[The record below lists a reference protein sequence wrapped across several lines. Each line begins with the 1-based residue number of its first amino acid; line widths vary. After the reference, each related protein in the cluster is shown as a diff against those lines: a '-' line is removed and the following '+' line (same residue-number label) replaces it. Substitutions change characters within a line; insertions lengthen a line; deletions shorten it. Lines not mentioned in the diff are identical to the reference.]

1 MFPHVLKR
9 GNDEIFPNVQLEKI
23 MKKIVAS
30 IIFCVAN
37 ISVCAANGFHVTA
50 IGDFSP
56 WAWASPDQIVGTLYS
71 DSGSSSIVAY
81 TAGTLI
87 DFGNP
92 TDATSILPAAINANG
107 QVLVNAFPPQGTKS
121 YLIDG
126 STWTPIQIPRQ
137 SSYSPTYQIIGGTTA
152 VGLTNDGTVYGWY
165 SATNAV
171 GTASAGFTYRNGVYR
186 DLYDEIPSQHSR
198 VVGVS
203 SDNSILINAHN
214 AYGSDYS
221 VIRKGSQSSEV
232 FTNPNNQHGGEI
244 TAIAMNGD
252 GGFAGNLSTPQG
264 GRVCRVSA
272 DGVYHELDA
281 PSLPTPTGLM
291 PVSTKMYLDDFRLG
305 TRPMSSSGTIAGT
318 IENNVVLFH
327 SMQAPDGTLLTAG
340 GLGFMQDGRAF
351 VEEQGVIDVLPLP
364 FDLKDPTASL
374 SFNAVR
380 AAGINDLGTV
390 WGFMAH
396 ADYFY
401 QIVESDDNGKPIY
414 SLSVTSNSVNAPFVQ
429 INNEGFDVK
438 ALLDQATGVSH
449 FSVQVIDVDD
459 HNNVLVGAWE
469 DGNTISPRTY
479 VLSPVPEPEKW
490 QYFVS
495 GILLLLI
502 SRRISTKQT

>member
-1 MFPHVLKR
+1 
-9 GNDEIFPNVQLEKI
+9 

-30 IIFCVAN
+30 IVFCVAN
-37 ISVCAANGFHVTA
+37 ISACAANGFHVTA

-56 WAWASPDQIVGTLYS
+56 WAWASPSQIAGTLYS

-81 TAGTLI
+81 TAGTLV

-92 TDATSILPAAINANG
+92 TDATSILPVAINANG
-107 QVLVNAFPPQGTKS
+107 QVLVNAFPSQGTKN

-137 SSYSPTYQIIGGTTA
+137 SSYSPTYLFVGDTTA
-152 VGLTNDGTVYGWY
+152 TGLTNDGTVYGWY
-165 SATNAV
+165 AATNTV
-171 GTASAGFTYRNGVYR
+171 GSGSAGFTYRNGVYR

-214 AYGSDYS
+214 ANGGDYS
-221 VIRKGSQSSEV
+221 VIRKGSQGSEV

-244 TAIAMNGD
+244 TAVAMNGD

-264 GRVCRVSA
+264 GRVFRVDA
-272 DGVYHELDA
+272 NGMYRDLDA
-281 PSLPTPTGLM
+281 PSLPNSTGFM
-291 PVSTKMYLDDFRLG
+291 PVSTRMYLDDFRLG
-305 TRPMSSSGTIAGT
+305 TRSMNSSGTIAGT

-351 VEEQGVIDVLPLP
+351 VEEQGVINVLPLP
-364 FDLKDPTASL
+364 FELNDPTANL

-396 ADYFY
+396 TDYFY
-401 QIVESDDNGKPIY
+401 QIVESDNNGRLIY
-414 SLSVTSNSVNAPFVQ
+414 SLNVTSNSVSAPFVQ
-429 INNEGFDVK
+429 INNKGFDIK

-449 FSVQVIDVDD
+449 YSVRVIDVDD
-459 HNNVLVGAWE
+459 HNNILVGAWE
-469 DGNTISPRTY
+469 DGNTMSPLTY
-479 VLSPVPEPEKW
+479 VLTPVPEPEKW
-490 QYFVS
+490 QYFLS

-502 SRRISTKQT
+502 SRHFSKKQT